1 MAPTVTIVHTPG
13 CPHVAVLNERLAT
26 ALSRVGGTPL
36 HVTLEEI
43 TDPDDAVRRGFHGSP
58 ALLVDGVDAFAGPDA
73 PTGFACRTYR
83 TETGIEGAPS
93 VEQLVVALT
102 ERAGR

>member
-13 CPHVAVLNERLAT
+13 CPHVAVLRERLAT
-26 ALSRVGGTPL
+26 AVSRVGGTVPQ
-36 HVTLEEI
+36 VRLEEI
-43 TDPDDAVRRGFHGSP
+43 ADPDDAARRGFHGSP

-83 TETGIEGAPS
+83 TETGVEGAPS
-93 VEQLVVALT
+93 VEQLVAALT
-102 ERAGR
+102 DGEGR